1 MSDIVLSIENVSKL
15 YRLGEIG
22 TGTISHDLNRW
33 VAKIRGKE
41 DPFSQIGVTN
51 DRTQKAESNFAWAL
65 KDINFQVRQGEVL
78 GIIGKNGAGKSTLLK
93 IISRITS
100 PTKGE
105 IKIKGRIASLL
116 EVGTGMHPEMTA
128 RENIFLNGAIMGMS
142 KKEIK
147 SKFDEILDFAGCT
160 MYVDTPVKR
169 FSSGMR
175 VRLGF
180 AVAAFLEPEILI
192 VDEVLAVGDAEF
204 QKKAIGKMQDVSK
217 SEGRTVLFVS
227 HNMGSVKSLC
237 SSGLVLKNGGIQFL
251 GDIENA
257 VNNYLANYVEEKR
270 IVEWDRKTAP
280 GNHEIKLLSVK
291 VKKQGAIELS
301 EIIEQGDAVQLDF
314 CFEKLRAGNH
324 QVDITFHLYD
334 EMNTLVFVGSSSFVE
349 HEHKIPNALVKFS
362 CLIPKNLMHEGN
374 YTINRLL
381 FIENKGAILYEYGPT
396 VSFEILRKTNYYGWQ
411 GSKEG
416 IVRPNL
422 NWDLDI
428 ENS

>member
-217 SEGRTVLFVS
+217 SEGRTVSFVS

-251 GDIENA
+251 GDIEFLNILS
-257 VNNYLANYVEEKR
+257 YMKLAFVYHRNMKL
-270 IVEWDRKTAP
+270 D
-280 GNHEIKLLSVK
+280 NHK
-291 VKKQGAIELS
+291 
-301 EIIEQGDAVQLDF
+301 
-314 CFEKLRAGNH
+314 
-324 QVDITFHLYD
+324 
-334 EMNTLVFVGSSSFVE
+334 
-349 HEHKIPNALVKFS
+349 
-362 CLIPKNLMHEGN
+362 
-374 YTINRLL
+374 
-381 FIENKGAILYEYGPT
+381 
-396 VSFEILRKTNYYGWQ
+396 
-411 GSKEG
+411 
-416 IVRPNL
+416 
-422 NWDLDI
+422 
-428 ENS
+428 

>member
-1 MSDIVLSIENVSKL
+1 MSDIVLSIEHVSKL

-51 DRTQKAESNFAWAL
+51 DRTQKVESNFAWAL

-128 RENIFLNGAIMGMS
+128 RENIFLNGAIMGMT

-237 SSGLVLKNGGIQFL
+237 TSGLVLKNGGIQFL

-270 IVEWDRKTAP
+270 IVEWDRKNAP

-314 CFEKLRAGNH
+314 CFEKLRVGNH

-349 HEHKIPNALVKFS
+349 HDHKIPKALVKFS
-362 CLIPKNLMHEGN
+362 CLIPENLMHEGN

-411 GSKEG
+411 GAKEG